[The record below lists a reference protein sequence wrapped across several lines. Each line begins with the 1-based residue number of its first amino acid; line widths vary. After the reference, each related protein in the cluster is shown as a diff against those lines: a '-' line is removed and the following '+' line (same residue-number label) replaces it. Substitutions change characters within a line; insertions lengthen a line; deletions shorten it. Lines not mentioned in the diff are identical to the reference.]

1 MRYMTRC
8 AVTFWASGFVW
19 SRSALLM
26 DGLPPQFDMG
36 NMIALRAGR
45 AFVIVSL
52 PRRRSIQ
59 MDVAA
64 KREEKEVD
72 EHRKTPHTL
81 SSLLLTNTT
90 LRSKRQKTQHRIK
103 FFKN

>member
-1 MRYMTRC
+1 MTRR
-8 AVTFWASGFVW
+8 AITFWASDFAW
-19 SRSALLM
+19 SRSELLM
-26 DGLPPQFDMG
+26 DGLPPQFNMDD
-36 NMIALRAGR
+36 MIALRAGS

-59 MDVAA
+59 MDAAA

-90 LRSKRQKTQHRIK
+90 LRSKRQKMQYRIK